1 MSVKTSD
8 VCAFTKRKLEFL
20 LKTSSESGRKAA
32 LANLRL
38 GVGHKPGELPEL
50 WGEFLSQMPE
60 EMYGFS
66 GPSQAEN
73 AVYTALTL
81 FALHQQG
88 HELPDDPMYCEDV
101 KLGTAAARLII
112 GETDAESA
120 FERIR
125 RKFNMV
131 ATASDTDELTHH
143 LRGLVQLM
151 RAKGIPLDYAGLAGD
166 IFLYQNA
173 DLRSGIRL
181 RWGQD
186 FYREYEKLTYKGKD
200 ENNDKS
206 ESFLH

>member
-8 VCAFTKRKLEFL
+8 VCAFTKRRLEFL
-20 LKTSSESGRKAA
+20 INTSNVSGRKAA
-32 LANLRL
+32 LANLRR

-73 AVYTALTL
+73 AVYTSLTL

-88 HELPDDPMYCEDV
+88 HELPGDPMYREDI
-101 KLGTAAARLII
+101 KLGTAVARLII

-120 FERIR
+120 FDRVR
-125 RKFNMV
+125 RRFNMA
-131 ATASDTDELTHH
+131 ATASDITEFTHH

-151 RAKGIPLDYAGLAGD
+151 RVKGIPLDYAGLAGD

-173 DLRSGIRL
+173 ELRSGIRL
-181 RWGQD
+181 RWGQEL
-186 FYREYEKLTYKGKD
+186 YREYDKLTHNRKD
-200 ENNDKS
+200 EKNEKS
-206 ESFLH
+206 E

>member
-8 VCAFTKRKLEFL
+8 VCAFTKRRLEFL
-20 LKTSSESGRKAA
+20 INTSNISGRKAA
-32 LANLRL
+32 LANLRR

-66 GPSQAEN
+66 DPSQAEN

-88 HELPDDPMYCEDV
+88 HELPGDPMYREDI

-112 GETDAESA
+112 GETDTESA
-120 FERIR
+120 FDRVR
-125 RKFNMV
+125 RRFNMA
-131 ATASDTDELTHH
+131 ATASDTEEFTHH

-166 IFLYQNA
+166 IFLYQKA
-173 DLRSGIRL
+173 EFRPEIRL

-186 FYREYEKLTYKGKD
+186 LYREYDKLTHNRKD
-200 ENNDKS
+200 ENNEKS
-206 ESFLH
+206 E

>member
-1 MSVKTSD
+1 MSVKASD
-8 VCAFTKRKLEFL
+8 VCAFTKRRLEFL
-20 LKTSSESGRKAA
+20 IKTSNESGRKAA
-32 LANLRL
+32 LANLRR
-38 GVGHKPGELPEL
+38 GIGHKPGELPEL

-88 HELPDDPMYCEDV
+88 HELPGDPMYREGV
-101 KLGTAAARLII
+101 NLGTAAARLII

-120 FERIR
+120 FDRVR
-125 RKFNMV
+125 RRFNMT
-131 ATASDTDELTHH
+131 ATASDTEEFTQH

-173 DLRSGIRL
+173 ELRPEIRL
-181 RWGQD
+181 RWGQEL
-186 FYREYEKLTYKGKD
+186 YREYDKLTHNRKD
-200 ENNDKS
+200 ENNEKS
-206 ESFLH
+206 E

>member
-8 VCAFTKRKLEFL
+8 VCAFTKRRLEFL
-20 LKTSSESGRKAA
+20 INTSNVSGRKAA
-32 LANLRL
+32 LANLRR

-88 HELPDDPMYCEDV
+88 HELPGDPMYREDI
-101 KLGTAAARLII
+101 KLGTAVARLII

-120 FERIR
+120 FDRVR
-125 RKFNMV
+125 RRFNMA
-131 ATASDTDELTHH
+131 ATASDITEFTHH

-173 DLRSGIRL
+173 ELRSGIRL

-186 FYREYEKLTYKGKD
+186 FYREYEKLTYNRKD
-200 ENNDKS
+200 EKNEKS
-206 ESFLH
+206 E

>member
-8 VCAFTKRKLEFL
+8 VCAFTKRRLEFL
-20 LKTSSESGRKAA
+20 INTSNESGRRAA
-32 LANLRL
+32 LANLRR
-38 GVGHKPGELPEL
+38 GIGHKPGELPEL

-88 HELPDDPMYCEDV
+88 HELPGDPMYREDV

-112 GETDAESA
+112 GETDADSA
-120 FERIR
+120 FDRVR
-125 RKFNMV
+125 RRFNMA
-131 ATASDTDELTHH
+131 ATASDIEEFTHH
-143 LRGLVQLM
+143 LCGLVQLM

-173 DLRSGIRL
+173 DHRSGIRL

-186 FYREYEKLTYKGKD
+186 FYREYEKIISKGKD

-206 ESFLH
+206 E